1 MPNLTTYPAYDDR
14 GFPIEL
20 KQWEEK
26 QDIKAVVELAWKS
39 FSCKVR
45 NPKPKVNRRG
55 KKGNKRRLH
64 GFSMQSSKYL
74 KKIMSMIARGDTPYL
89 LTLTMPQIV
98 DSKRFK
104 RYLQN
109 FADFFRRKYPCYAVI
124 WKLEFQKRGA
134 AHFHLLIWGHDDP
147 MLPRLD
153 ERDLDEFKYAWL
165 SIIDD
170 GVDIFQ
176 WHYILEHGVHLF
188 DPATAEGEARVKNYL
203 LYVTGKNES
212 HHLKRDQIRD
222 DIHTGRYWGIWRKKL
237 LNISV
242 LATGEL
248 SIRQLAQFRR
258 YMRKH
263 HRAVAK
269 QMGFIKSK
277 GTQALQQYLRRLIP
291 GSFDGYLPFGQTQRA
306 LRFLGVTC

>member
-26 QDIKAVVELAWKS
+26 QDIKAVVELSWKS

-109 FADFFRRKYPCYAVI
+109 FADFFRIIRRSLLEKMGLQMKILGSSSFGFKVYRLGRGERKVKARKECSAI
-124 WKLEFQKRGA
+124 DGKDHSA
-134 AHFHLLIWGHDDP
+134 LI
-147 MLPRLD
+147 M
-153 ERDLDEFKYAWL
+153 
-165 SIIDD
+165 
-170 GVDIFQ
+170 
-176 WHYILEHGVHLF
+176 
-188 DPATAEGEARVKNYL
+188 TAGLWVGPTA
-203 LYVTGKNES
+203 
-212 HHLKRDQIRD
+212 
-222 DIHTGRYWGIWRKKL
+222 
-237 LNISV
+237 
-242 LATGEL
+242 
-248 SIRQLAQFRR
+248 
-258 YMRKH
+258 
-263 HRAVAK
+263 
-269 QMGFIKSK
+269 
-277 GTQALQQYLRRLIP
+277 
-291 GSFDGYLPFGQTQRA
+291 
-306 LRFLGVTC
+306 